1 MKTPIHLLMVSF
13 WKSEYVEKIEMCIM
27 KLIDSERLIMGAR
40 IVVDVYNVLL

>member
-27 KLIDSERLIMGAR
+27 KLTDSGSQNSCGC
-40 IVVDVYNVLL
+40 V